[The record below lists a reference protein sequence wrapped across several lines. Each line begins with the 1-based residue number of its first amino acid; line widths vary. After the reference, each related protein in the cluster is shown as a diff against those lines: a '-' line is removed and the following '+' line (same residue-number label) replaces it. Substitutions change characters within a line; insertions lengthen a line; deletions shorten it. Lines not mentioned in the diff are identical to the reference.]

1 MLALVTGANSGIG
14 HAIATRLA
22 RAGWNLLLTGL
33 EPAVEAMPAAM
44 QAAGAPQARAV
55 AGDLTDKA
63 FIARLADLVSAGGQP
78 LTLLVNCAG
87 ASRACSFLEQ
97 DDADWQRLIDINLTS
112 AFRLTQAV
120 APGMIAHGQG
130 GAIVNIA
137 SIAYVSGGANPAY
150 GAAKAGLV
158 ALTYNL
164 AQELGPHGIRVN
176 AVAPG
181 VIATEMVRNAFPG
194 ERFTRLHNAVAGRT
208 PLRRLG
214 SPEDV
219 AGVVEFLSGQASA
232 FVTGAV
238 IPVTGGLELLP
249 TLGRFL
255 GPEA

>member
-1 MLALVTGANSGIG
+1 MQALVTGANSGIG
-14 HAIATRLA
+14 HAISARLA

-33 EPAVEAMPAAM
+33 EPAVEQLPAAM
-44 QAAGAPQARAV
+44 QAAGAPHAAAL
-55 AGDLTDKA
+55 AGDLTQPGFA
-63 FIARLADLVSAGGQP
+63 ARLNDLVEGSGRP

-87 ASRACSFLEQ
+87 ASRACSFLDQ
-97 DDADWQRLIDINLTS
+97 DDDDWDRLVAINLTA
-112 AFRLTQAV
+112 AFRLSRAL
-120 APGMIAHGQG
+120 ARGMIAHGQG

-194 ERFTRLHNAVAGRT
+194 DRFARLERSVSERT

-214 SPEDV
+214 TPEDV
-219 AGVVEFLSGQASA
+219 ASVVEFLGSDASS

-238 IPVTGGLELLP
+238 LPVTGGIELLP